1 MKPYPFALP
10 LRVEDNHFL
19 VGADC
24 ELIANMK
31 DASIGELDAVIEAVN
46 AYPKLMAIAEAAQN
60 LIDMKGR
67 HNTEVAYKRLEDAV
81 KELK

>member
-1 MKPYPFALP
+1 MTKLEQLKLTLAARDAARNGAEWDGHNVKVRRLLYDLTPS
-10 LRVEDNHFL
+10 L
-19 VGADC
+19 VD
-24 ELIANMK
+24 
-31 DASIGELDAVIEAVN
+31 V
-46 AYPKLMAIAEAAQN
+46 AEAAQN

>member
-1 MKPYPFALP
+1 MKF
-10 LRVEDNHFL
+10 RVHVFREFREAYEVEAED
-19 VGADC
+19 
-24 ELIANMK
+24 
-31 DASIGELDAVIEAVN
+31 
-46 AYPKLMAIAEAAQN
+46 AEAAQN